1 MPLKRTMTAAGLL
14 GSLALILFVS
24 FGGFGMTPEKSPLPR
39 QYEQTLFIALDGIPY
54 SMVKELGDQRKISGF
69 QSPARVI
76 SAFPSTTTTA
86 FTGLFR
92 PLGAQPAPGY
102 DARFFSYALN
112 EVRGNLLEAYEFE
125 AADFNRFFS
134 YKRNTGFQQVVM
146 YTLPAFALRRDLGK
160 MRKLLWESPEK
171 DALFFYIGSTDGTG
185 HLDGA
190 EKTRNLFLEVLKA
203 AKELQGQYQER
214 FGRRLRLVLF
224 SDHGFHWA

>member
-1 MPLKRTMTAAGLL
+1 MALKRTLTAAGILGGAALL
-14 GSLALILFVS
+14 LVLS
-24 FGGFGMTPEKSPLPR
+24 FGGFGMTPERAPLPR
-39 QYEQTLFIALDGIPY
+39 QYEQTLFVALDGIPY
-54 SMVKELGDQRKISGF
+54 SMVKELKEQGKLIDF
-69 QSPARVI
+69 QEPSRVI

-102 DARFFSYALN
+102 DARFFSYTKN
-112 EVRGNLLEAYEFE
+112 QVRGNLLEAYEFE

-146 YTLPAFALRRDLGK
+146 YTLPRFALRRDLSRI
-160 MRKLLWESPEK
+160 RKVLWESPEK